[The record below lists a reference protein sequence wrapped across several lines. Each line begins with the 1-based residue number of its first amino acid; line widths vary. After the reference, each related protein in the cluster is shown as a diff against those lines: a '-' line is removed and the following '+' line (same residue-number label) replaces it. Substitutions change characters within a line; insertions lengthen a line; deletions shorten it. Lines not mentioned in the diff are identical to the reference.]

1 MKKLVT
7 FTFTLIALSTLMA
20 CMSSRQPSAK
30 AVATLEGRSG
40 STAQGVVTFFE
51 WPDGSVDIEISL
63 SNVPPGVHGFHIHQ
77 NGDCSAAD
85 GSSAGGHFSP
95 HGMPHGAPMDGQKHA
110 GDLGNVTAN
119 RNGRVSTTVR
129 SHALTVHQGMNSVV
143 NRAVVLHADPD
154 DLSSQPSGNAGA
166 RIACGVV
173 SRLPT
178 P

>member
-7 FTFTLIALSTLMA
+7 FTFALFVVSTLVA
-20 CMSSRQPSAK
+20 CMSSRQPTAK

-40 STAQGVVTFFE
+40 STAQGVVTFLE
-51 WPDGSVDIEISL
+51 WPNGSVDIEISL
-63 SNVPPGVHGFHIHQ
+63 SNVPPGVHGFHIHE
-77 NGDCSAAD
+77 NGNCSAAD
-85 GSSAGGHFSP
+85 GSSAGDHFSP
-95 HGMPHGAPMDGQKHA
+95 HGMPHGAPTDGQKHA

-129 SHALTVHQGMNSVV
+129 SHVLSAHEGTNSVA

-154 DLSSQPSGNAGA
+154 DLTSQPSGNAGA
-166 RIACGVV
+166 RIACGVIN
-173 SRLPT
+173 RLPT